1 MSSVC
6 AGCKGPILDANFIK
20 CSKCAKFYDFS
31 CINISKEK
39 FKGFSQSYKDQW
51 LCPSCTCSR
60 PKGDNTSTPI
70 RASTAVTAS
79 DDTHSSE
86 NINTTRG
93 SRQVSKTKISR
104 DDPTPNPGLVTLIA
118 ELRQLRLEVTEVKQQ
133 NTEIKNQMSLISEN
147 LSQNFQEHT
156 KKLQNAEEEIIILK
170 ATVGELQ
177 LKLAA
182 RVQLAEAD
190 IEDVVRVGPKTRR
203 QSKSPSSPRPPRPI
217 VLKLLRR
224 RKTEELL
231 KAAKARRNLTTE
243 KLVDGN
249 PTPIFFNERLTH
261 YNRQLFREARKRS
274 KENQFQYCWIKNGGI
289 YVRKSD
295 GMAAMRIRTAAELD
309 EKVGPASQHADVEN
323 ITL

>member
-6 AGCKGPILDANFIK
+6 AGYKGPILDANFI
-20 CSKCAKFYDFS
+20 
-31 CINISKEK
+31 N
-39 FKGFSQSYKDQW
+39 
-51 LCPSCTCSR
+51 
-60 PKGDNTSTPI
+60 
-70 RASTAVTAS
+70 S
-79 DDTHSSE
+79 DLKLRKS
-86 NINTTRG
+86 N
-93 SRQVSKTKISR
+93 SKTRK
-104 DDPTPNPGLVTLIA
+104 L
-118 ELRQLRLEVTEVKQQ
+118 
-133 NTEIKNQMSLISEN
+133 KNQMSLISEN

-182 RVQLAEAD
+182 RGARPPTKSCGDFRNHRARL
-190 IEDVVRVGPKTRR
+190 ISRDVVRVGPIIRR

-274 KENQFQYCWIKNGGI
+274 KENQFQYCWIKNGRI

-295 GMAAMRIRTAAELD
+295 GKAAMRIRTAAELGR
-309 EKVGPASQHADVEN
+309 KSGTCQPTCRVEN
-323 ITL
+323 IML

>member
-1 MSSVC
+1 METNNVPLKRDKKKIKFSVIMCEFVVSMSAINNRRAPALQLC
-6 AGCKGPILDANFIK
+6 ALFRRN
-20 CSKCAKFYDFS
+20 YR
-31 CINISKEK
+31 
-39 FKGFSQSYKDQW
+39 QS
-51 LCPSCTCSR
+51 
-60 PKGDNTSTPI
+60 
-70 RASTAVTAS
+70 
-79 DDTHSSE
+79 H
-86 NINTTRG
+86 
-93 SRQVSKTKISR
+93 
-104 DDPTPNPGLVTLIA
+104 
-118 ELRQLRLEVTEVKQQ
+118 
-133 NTEIKNQMSLISEN
+133 EN
-147 LSQNFQEHT
+147 LQHIAIAASQ
-156 KKLQNAEEEIIILK
+156 KI
-170 ATVGELQ
+170 G
-177 LKLAA
+177 
-182 RVQLAEAD
+182 VQLAEAD